1 VQAEPKI
8 VEACLQ
14 LLEQV
19 HQRPRRPLEPP
30 DSPLARRIRALD
42 PVCYYPLDEM
52 SGPVARDAGARHR
65 DAIFEDGVVFWLDG
79 PDGPNLT
86 AGPTVNRAAHFAGGR
101 MRSRLP
107 ECDRDFTVSLWCW
120 NGLSGEARETLG
132 WLLSRD
138 RPDGTTAAGMHLG
151 VIRDGEET
159 GRLALLLGATRHV
172 GTTSV
177 KRWQWHHVALVRD
190 ADRWH
195 TYVDGK
201 PDGTGTWAPEGAAG
215 DVVFLGGRSDGA
227 DSWEGRLDEIA
238 IFDRALDAAT
248 IAELAEPAAR

>member
-1 VQAEPKI
+1 
-8 VEACLQ
+8 
-14 LLEQV
+14 
-19 HQRPRRPLEPP
+19 
-30 DSPLARRIRALD
+30 
-42 PVCYYPLDEM
+42 
-52 SGPVARDAGARHR
+52 
-65 DAIFEDGVVFWLDG
+65 
-79 PDGPNLT
+79 
-86 AGPTVNRAAHFAGGR
+86 

-107 ECDRDFTVSLWCW
+107 ECDHDFTVSLWCW